1 MGEQTPT
8 PLLQP
13 VVYSCQ
19 WHVIYEWSEI
29 KGHKSSFLSRFSDCM
44 GLNSLVKPLSY
55 LLIYQHGN
63 NSYLSRRSL
72 SGGRKLLGYALA
84 LRFAPQCISTLNP
97 NFWDLL
103 STAALDTCIT
113 SFDNKGSLW
122 ALQWSQQASAAL
134 GVLGTTQR
142 SYTPQANLLPWCL
155 SGVFAHHLPSLSF
168 YLGWGF

>member
-1 MGEQTPT
+1 MGSLLHLGGVMHLWKSHRLHPWESRPP
-8 PLLQP
+8 PLSSNQLCTAVSGMLFMNDQRLRGT
-13 VVYSCQ
+13 
-19 WHVIYEWSEI
+19 
-29 KGHKSSFLSRFSDCM
+29 KASFLSRFSDCM

-113 SFDNKGSLW
+113 SFDNKGSYEH
-122 ALQWSQQASAAL
+122 SSE
-134 GVLGTTQR
+134 VNR
-142 SYTPQANLLPWCL
+142 HPLP
-155 SGVFAHHLPSLSF
+155 
-168 YLGWGF
+168 